1 MWGKKRYD
9 EAMGLHEEFGDRLKE
24 AMKAK
29 NERVLNV
36 VRMIRSRAKKTAIE
50 KNLELDDALYQE
62 TIQGY
67 VKQMKRAV
75 IEYEEA
81 GESGVELAD
90 GLRFEV
96 EYLEP
101 FLPTL
106 MGEEKVR
113 EIVKAAIAE
122 QGITGAKLAG
132 RVVGLVMKTHKG
144 QVEPALVKRIAEEE
158 LS

>member
-1 MWGKKRYD
+1 
-9 EAMGLHEEFGDRLKE
+9 MGLHDEFGNRLKE

-36 VRMIRSRAKKTAIE
+36 VRMIRSRAKKTALE
-50 KNLELDDALYQE
+50 KNGELDDALYQE

-67 VKQMKRAV
+67 VKQMKRA
-75 IEYEEA
+75 ITEYEAA
-81 GESGVELAD
+81 GERGAELAD

-101 FLPTL
+101 FLPAL
-106 MGEEKVR
+106 MGEEEVR
-113 EIVKAAIAE
+113 SIVKTAIAE
-122 QGITGAKLAG
+122 QGITEAKLAG
-132 RVVGLVMKTHKG
+132 RVVGLVMKAHKG